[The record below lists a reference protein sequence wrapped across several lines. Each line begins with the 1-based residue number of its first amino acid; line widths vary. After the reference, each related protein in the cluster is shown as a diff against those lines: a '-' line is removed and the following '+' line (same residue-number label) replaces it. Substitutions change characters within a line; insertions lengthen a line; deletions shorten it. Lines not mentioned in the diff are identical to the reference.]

1 MKDNTNKKKIKI
13 IRCLLMLLLV
23 VILIGVICL
32 SNTSLKK
39 ERIKTKYIK
48 QTDFDIFS
56 SHEIDMLP
64 YYIQKNNI
72 ELQDGL
78 KINSNELYKQNKNYN
93 YTIDVH
99 KNNDIYVYNYTYKDK
114 DKYNHQYQLFSTA
127 KENMLIND
135 YYETDNGYI
144 LNISKN
150 IEYEEPNNYINN
162 GSIIN
167 NDIEIQKYDNKNNML
182 WNYEIKSNT
191 EDNLV
196 LDFICEKKDNSYFFI
211 NSSNYSKIIIIDNIG
226 NLIKEVDTNLF
237 DINDILNITED
248 YIFFTTGSNS
258 IIGFDFKNL
267 EENFS
272 EINKDNLNNIYYA
285 YDDKT
290 TFSYTELEYN
300 YDKNQYKRT
309 KLFEKEKYGLL
320 YKSNKGNYK
329 KINIRN
335 DFDKFYKLKSYT
347 YDFNN
352 YIKYNNGY
360 TYIPIEKAYDDP
372 EKEKELIAILVYDNN
387 IKLINKININNKEYL
402 INNEKEKLLY
412 YYDLF
417 FLNNNIYVY
426 GDSNTSEIIDI
437 YTKEGKHINSI
448 SFDEDTVELNYDG
461 GWGDMV
467 TLNDSYF
474 KYIDNYFYNN
484 INYLKVTTSNIK

>member
-182 WNYEIKSNT
+182 WNYEIKSNK

-196 LDFICEKKDNSYFFI
+196 LDFIC
-211 NSSNYSKIIIIDNIG
+211 
-226 NLIKEVDTNLF
+226 
-237 DINDILNITED
+237 
-248 YIFFTTGSNS
+248 
-258 IIGFDFKNL
+258 
-267 EENFS
+267 
-272 EINKDNLNNIYYA
+272 
-285 YDDKT
+285 
-290 TFSYTELEYN
+290 
-300 YDKNQYKRT
+300 
-309 KLFEKEKYGLL
+309 
-320 YKSNKGNYK
+320 
-329 KINIRN
+329 
-335 DFDKFYKLKSYT
+335 
-347 YDFNN
+347 
-352 YIKYNNGY
+352 IKYNRRL
-360 TYIPIEKAYDDP
+360 YI
-372 EKEKELIAILVYDNN
+372 
-387 IKLINKININNKEYL
+387 
-402 INNEKEKLLY
+402 
-412 YYDLF
+412 
-417 FLNNNIYVY
+417 
-426 GDSNTSEIIDI
+426 
-437 YTKEGKHINSI
+437 
-448 SFDEDTVELNYDG
+448 
-461 GWGDMV
+461 
-467 TLNDSYF
+467 
-474 KYIDNYFYNN
+474 FYNR
-484 INYLKVTTSNIK
+484 I